1 MTDHLTFTASLV
13 ALPGG
18 LPLAAPDRG
27 PDRLGLHLLFAFGC
41 LLLFIAAVD
50 GMRRSWRHRAKRQEE
65 DLPDMPEVP
74 EQTGAVVAAP
84 LKGLYLGTVDAGHW
98 LDRITA
104 RGLGGRADA
113 YVSVY
118 DHGIRVDRAGS
129 EPFWIPR
136 EAVRGARLER
146 AHGGKVAGVG
156 RIIVIA
162 WSLGAHELETG
173 LRGDDRARQP
183 KVVRAVHALIGPL
196 PAPMDGEVTKP
207 RPVGRA
213 VSRLRPRV
221 LGTAA
226 QGQLP
231 TAMRPPEG
239 TGPDG
244 TVSPERSPGALDN
257 NPPVLGPSTV
267 PGMPHPQGASTIPVV
282 TRAPSSTA
290 VHGPRPTL
298 PEPGL
303 PEPTYP
309 RTGRSAAAGGTG
321 GQERPAGGP
330 GHTTQAVHVD
340 PLTSPLGEVVR
351 KMKDTWVSAAAGRRN
366 GGSPERIG
374 DVVSAGEGEHGGGAS
389 AVGGPP
395 GHLSEPARSTASRAG
410 GSAGVRLMLE
420 DGRSFTGEAFGV
432 RGETFGEVV
441 FATGMTGYQETLTDP
456 SYHRQI
462 VVMTAPH
469 IGNTGVN
476 DDDNESEKIHVAGFV
491 VRDPSRIASSWRAQ
505 RTLDDE
511 LVAAGVVGVS
521 GIDTRALTRHL
532 RERGAMR
539 CGIGSAAQDPGE
551 LLERVRTSPS
561 MVGADL
567 APQVSTPA
575 PYVVPAATDV
585 PYFRVAALDLGMK
598 RATPNALRALGCE
611 VHVLPARS
619 SGDALLELAPD
630 GVFLSNGPG
639 DPAAADY
646 AVQAVRRVLDAGVPV
661 FGICFGNQV
670 LARALGFETYK
681 LTYGHRGV
689 NQPVADIATGRI
701 MVTSHNHG
709 FAVRAP
715 RDGVTQTP
723 YGRVEVSHVALNDGV
738 VEGLA
743 CLDVPAFSVQ
753 FHPEAAPGPHDA
765 HGLFER
771 FRDLMAA
778 RR

>member
-1 MTDHLTFTASLV
+1 MHS
-13 ALPGG
+13 
-18 LPLAAPDRG
+18 
-27 PDRLGLHLLFAFGC
+27 
-41 LLLFIAAVD
+41 
-50 GMRRSWRHRAKRQEE
+50 
-65 DLPDMPEVP
+65 
-74 EQTGAVVAAP
+74 
-84 LKGLYLGTVDAGHW
+84 
-98 LDRITA
+98 
-104 RGLGGRADA
+104 
-113 YVSVY
+113 
-118 DHGIRVDRAGS
+118 
-129 EPFWIPR
+129 
-136 EAVRGARLER
+136 
-146 AHGGKVAGVG
+146 
-156 RIIVIA
+156 
-162 WSLGAHELETG
+162 
-173 LRGDDRARQP
+173 
-183 KVVRAVHALIGPL
+183 LIGPV
-196 PAPMDGEVTKP
+196 PAPTDGEVTKP
-207 RPVGRA
+207 HPVGRA

-226 QGQLP
+226 QGQPP
-231 TAMRPPEG
+231 TAVQPPDG
-239 TGPDG
+239 TGPGG
-244 TVSPERSPGALDN
+244 TVPPERSPGALGN

-267 PGMPHPQGASTIPVV
+267 PGMPRPQGVATIPVV

-290 VHGPRPTL
+290 VRSPL
-298 PEPGL
+298 PGQGL
-303 PEPTYP
+303 PDPGPTYP
-309 RTGRSAAAGGTG
+309 RTGGSAPAGGTG
-321 GQERPAGGP
+321 ATDGQGRSAGGP
-330 GHTTQAVHVD
+330 GHTAQAVHVD

-351 KMKDTWVSAAAGRRN
+351 KMKDTWVSAAAGRKHS
-366 GGSPERIG
+366 GSPERIG
-374 DVVSAGEGEHGGGAS
+374 DVVGAGNNDHNGGAS
-389 AVGGPP
+389 AVGDLP
-395 GHLSEPARSTASRAG
+395 GHLNRPVRSAASRAD

-432 RGETFGEVV
+432 RGEAFGEVV

-511 LVAAGVVGVS
+511 LADAGVVGVS

-539 CGIGSAAQDPGE
+539 CGIGSSAQDPGE
-551 LLERVRTSPS
+551 LLERVRMSPS

-567 APQVSTPA
+567 APEVSTRT

-585 PYFRVAALDLGMK
+585 PHFRVAALDLGMK

-639 DPAAADY
+639 DPASADY